1 LSAPVVIFWTKEKAR
16 NTVKFMKIYLT
27 FLIALCFG
35 SNIQARL
42 IQNWSYDML
51 NANATLVVIA
61 TPATVSETTERTNLY
76 STVSVKGVETSF
88 KVLTVLKGDRKTE
101 SFVLHH
107 FALGESNQIIIDGP
121 LLISFKPHS
130 YKLYLMFL
138 QKEADGR
145 YVAVSGQSEP
155 VFSMKQLTESAPP
168 EEFGFPPNAKTF

>member
-1 LSAPVVIFWTKEKAR
+1 
-16 NTVKFMKIYLT
+16 MKIYLT

-101 SFVLHH
+101 SFVLQHIGS
-107 FALGESNQIIIDGP
+107 AGRDPVG
-121 LLISFKPHS
+121 
-130 YKLYLMFL
+130 FL
-138 QKEADGR
+138 R
-145 YVAVSGQSEP
+145 RNP
-155 VFSMKQLTESAPP
+155 
-168 EEFGFPPNAKTF
+168 FGGSVGTLKAI